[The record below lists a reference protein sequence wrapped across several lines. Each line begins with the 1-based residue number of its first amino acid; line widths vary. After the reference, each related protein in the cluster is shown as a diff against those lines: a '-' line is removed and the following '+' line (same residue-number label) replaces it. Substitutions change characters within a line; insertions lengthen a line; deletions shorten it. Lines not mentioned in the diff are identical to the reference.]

1 MLNEPYCEQQES
13 PIFLQAVETALSE
26 REKQNITG
34 GAAEKHVVNRAGG
47 YLYPKTQKWNN

>member
-13 PIFLQAVETALSE
+13 PIFLQAVKTALSE

-47 YLYPKTQKWNN
+47 YLYLKTQKWNN